1 MQAQKQARIVLSP
14 VTPELAAATRGPD
27 TATFPTSFLQAQ
39 LFDYET
45 FAPGDGV
52 DVVVWERDGLQLFP
66 PGANGGS
73 DLGSFTVA
81 RDGVI
86 HVPYVGPLSV
96 AGLTPEDARQLL
108 LRRLRGLVIASDVR
122 LSSTDQHGSLVTIQG
137 DVTKAGVYPLGQG
150 MLRLS
155 ALLGLASP
163 APTDLA
169 DPEQTAVTIRRDG
182 VSATVRLS
190 DVYRDSTQDVP
201 LLPGDS
207 IVVHAIQEY
216 VTVSGAAGLQG
227 RVRISKRNYSVL
239 DTLSDSKGLADGL
252 AYPRAVFLLR
262 APTSTDAAAAPRPL
276 VYQFD
281 LRYPDQMSLARQF
294 AVHDGDAI
302 FISDAP
308 FTQVE
313 KALSALSATLGTA
326 NNVRALGQ

>member
-1 MQAQKQARIVLSP
+1 

-39 LFDYET
+39 PFDYET
-45 FAPGDGV
+45 FSPGDGV
-52 DVVVWERDGLQLFP
+52 DVVVWERDGLQMFP

-73 DLGSFTVA
+73 DLGPFTVG
-81 RDGVI
+81 RDGII

-108 LRRLRGLVIASDVR
+108 LRRLRGLVIATDVR

-137 DVTKAGVYPLGQG
+137 DVTKAGVYPLGQN

-155 ALLGLASP
+155 ALLGVGSP
-163 APTDLA
+163 DQPAQTA
-169 DPEQTAVTIRRDG
+169 PEQTSVTIRRDG

-207 IVVHAIQEY
+207 IVVRAIQDY
-216 VTVSGAAGLQG
+216 VTVLGAAGLQG
-227 RVRISKRNYSVL
+227 RVKITRRNYSVL
-239 DTLSDSKGLADGL
+239 DALADSKGLSDGS

-262 APTSTDAAAAPRPL
+262 APTSTDAAAAPSPL

-281 LRYPDQMSLARQF
+281 MRYPDQMSLARQF
-294 AVHDGDAI
+294 AVQDGDAI
-302 FISDAP
+302 FVSDAP
-308 FTQVE
+308 FTQVQ

-326 NNVRALGQ
+326 NDVRSIGQ